1 MSFEQIIRIEEMK
14 ELNDFEQKILKEDNN
29 NEKNFKKYGLLNNE
43 WIKKYKNLDL
53 KNNQINNN
61 SRENIFKIED
71 LKPKFELL
79 DLNDDE
85 KTKISIP
92 IDFALVSGKFIDL
105 ISKHFE
111 NGDERVRFLKLSYEE
126 LKIKNGLLI
135 KDKEENRILYC
146 QHWRDNNLFNI
157 KYILKYLNQV
167 CMNNEI
173 EMILKKNF
181 YNYLKERNIF
191 IYKSC
196 QTICFIGGEKVG
208 YFYSLNNDFKRNGI
222 DEITIN
228 IIKKVKEN
236 KNKKT
241 FIMNK
246 YLDSIFLCLYQF
258 KDLIQ
263 GISVKNNDVFLFKSK

>member
-1 MSFEQIIRIEEMK
+1 
-14 ELNDFEQKILKEDNN
+14 
-29 NEKNFKKYGLLNNE
+29 
-43 WIKKYKNLDL
+43 
-53 KNNQINNN
+53 
-61 SRENIFKIED
+61 
-71 LKPKFELL
+71 
-79 DLNDDE
+79 
-85 KTKISIP
+85 
-92 IDFALVSGKFIDL
+92 
-105 ISKHFE
+105 
-111 NGDERVRFLKLSYEE
+111 
-126 LKIKNGLLI
+126 
-135 KDKEENRILYC
+135 
-146 QHWRDNNLFNI
+146 
-157 KYILKYLNQV
+157 
-167 CMNNEI
+167 MNNEI